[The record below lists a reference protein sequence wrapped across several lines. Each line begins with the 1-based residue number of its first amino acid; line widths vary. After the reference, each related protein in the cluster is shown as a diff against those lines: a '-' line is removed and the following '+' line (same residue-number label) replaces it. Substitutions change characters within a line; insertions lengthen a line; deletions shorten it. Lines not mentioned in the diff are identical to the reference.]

1 MKTGIDLIAEE
12 TKRYGLRSNSFHL
25 DMYNDYVYRNV

>member
-1 MKTGIDLIAEE
+1 MAKQLKE
-12 TKRYGLRSNSFHL
+12 TDPLGNYGLRSNSFHL